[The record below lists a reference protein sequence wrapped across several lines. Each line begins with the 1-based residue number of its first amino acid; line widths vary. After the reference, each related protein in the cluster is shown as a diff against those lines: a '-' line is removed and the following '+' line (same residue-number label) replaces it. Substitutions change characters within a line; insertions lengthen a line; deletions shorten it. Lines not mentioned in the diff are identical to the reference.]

1 MWHSFTLKILTL
13 LVSFTCSHGKTIGG
27 AEAEARRRRR
37 RRAEVEALTRGG
49 ERAEADA
56 LRRTGG
62 GRRRGEVV
70 FFRQRAAAFSGGLC
84 RGVRGVGREG
94 RGGERSGGE
103 VHAARRHSR
112 SGGWRTKGANVRRR
126 KTVRG
131 GWLRSLRR
139 GVGGGDAPAQGIGP
153 PSTPPTPALS
163 SPRCTGARGVGGGR
177 GLDSCRDQIL
187 VAIK

>member
-1 MWHSFTLKILTL
+1 MAFIHPQNLNITRVLYLQPWQNNRRR
-13 LVSFTCSHGKTIGG
+13 GGGG

-70 FFRQRAAAFSGGLC
+70 FFRQHAAAFSGGLC

-103 VHAARRHSR
+103 GHAARRHSR

-139 GVGGGDAPAQGIGP
+139 GFGGGMRRRKASDLP
-153 PSTPPTPALS
+153 PPLRCPLS
-163 SPRCTGARGVGGGR
+163 LLRGADYGR
-177 GLDSCRDQIL
+177 
-187 VAIK
+187 A